1 MKQQKTKIQSQQKVH
16 PNIPD
21 EDYLYFN
28 TKEDEREAK
37 SSIGV
42 EYKIQNREY
51 SGYNTDSYFSN

>member
-1 MKQQKTKIQSQQKVH
+1 MQNKSKIKSKMKSESSQ
-16 PNIPD
+16 NIPD

-42 EYKIQNREY
+42 EYKVHHREF
-51 SGYNTDSYFSN
+51 SSYNSDSSN

>member
-1 MKQQKTKIQSQQKVH
+1 MNIKQSKSKQKTHQ
-16 PNIPD
+16 NTPD

-42 EYKIQNREY
+42 EYKIQNREF
-51 SGYNTDSYFSN
+51 SGYNTNSYFSN

>member
-1 MKQQKTKIQSQQKVH
+1 MQNKSKINPKMKPKTSQ
-16 PNIPD
+16 NIPD

-42 EYKIQNREY
+42 EYRIQHREF
-51 SGYNTDSYFSN
+51 SGCNSDSSN